1 MIEITLRTKLFFL
14 FFIEDCLRAGVWLL
28 HNPCLSQ
35 QRFLHLEVRW
45 IWMKAYKQS
54 IVDNGHLGAL
64 SNLCV
69 LALTK
74 SCEIG
79 RVCSL
84 LTEWTNVIKV
94 VSVFPFSCSTI
105 CVLRQNIT
113 ECTIEF
119 WTWRNAFETHCDI
132 LRAAGPLRESPF
144 PFQQKRWGHRSVRL
158 WLLLLSRMT
167 QVPFSVRHVVFA
179 LFCAGITG
187 PCRLLAYWLVFE
199 RPCRLM
205 SSQLESWLALSL
217 IYLTL
222 CYLAILVTLRVC
234 WIAW

>member
-1 MIEITLRTKLFFL
+1 
-14 FFIEDCLRAGVWLL
+14 
-28 HNPCLSQ
+28 
-35 QRFLHLEVRW
+35 
-45 IWMKAYKQS
+45 MKAYKQS

-84 LTEWTNVIKV
+84 LTEWTDVIKV
-94 VSVFPFSCSTI
+94 LSIFPFPIQQFAWKSLCTAPTYPIMYHTI
-105 CVLRQNIT
+105 LDVEKCIWNTLWY
-113 ECTIEF
+113 F
-119 WTWRNAFETHCDI
+119 KGWWSFERKPVSI
-132 LRAAGPLRESPF
+132 SAKALRASERQIVTFIIITDDTSAIFCPSCC
-144 PFQQKRWGHRSVRL
+144 
-158 WLLLLSRMT
+158 
-167 QVPFSVRHVVFA
+167 FA
-179 LFCAGITG
+179 PFCADITG
-187 PCRLLAYWLVFE
+187 PCRLLAHWLVFE